1 MQCQMTDQY
10 MIDQDAYT
18 HTSRIPQATHSPP
31 LPPTQPPSTH
41 TPAPWTPG
49 NELQINRFM
58 ITGFR
63 PFHRDKWESP
73 VHRDKF
79 SIDTP
84 LSRNAILGP
93 EC

>member
-1 MQCQMTDQY
+1 MQCHMTDQY
-10 MIDQDAYT
+10 MIGQDVYT
-18 HTSRIPQATHSPP
+18 HTSRFPQATHSPP
-31 LPPTQPPSTH
+31 LPPTQPPSTDP
-41 TPAPWTPG
+41 PAPWTPG
-49 NELQINRFM
+49 NEFQINRFM

-63 PFHRDKWESP
+63 PFHRDKLESP

-79 SIDTP
+79 SIDTL

>member
-18 HTSRIPQATHSPP
+18 HTSRFPQATHSPP

-41 TPAPWTPG
+41 PPAPWTPG
-49 NELQINRFM
+49 NALQINRLM

-63 PFHRDKWESP
+63 PFIGISEKAPFMRMNFRLIP
-73 VHRDKF
+73 
-79 SIDTP
+79 P
-84 LSRNAILGP
+84 LSPNAILGP